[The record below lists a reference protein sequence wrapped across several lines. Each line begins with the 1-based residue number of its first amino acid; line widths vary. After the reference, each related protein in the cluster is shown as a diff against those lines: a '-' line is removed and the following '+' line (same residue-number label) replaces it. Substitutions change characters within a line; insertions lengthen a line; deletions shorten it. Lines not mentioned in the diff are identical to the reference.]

1 MFTIAPYLRTV
12 VDHDGAI
19 ILDIGSDQFFSVNS
33 IGAFIWTRL
42 LEGND
47 LDQIT
52 EALVS
57 ETGMDLSV
65 VSADV
70 SDFVADLKSKN
81 LFYLSALPDGR
92 QEGG

>member
-1 MFTIAPYLRTV
+1 MLTIAPSLRTV
-12 VDHDGAI
+12 FDHDGAI

-47 LDQIT
+47 LHQIT

-57 ETGMDLSV
+57 ETGMDVSI

-70 SDFVADLKSKN
+70 GNFVADLKSKN
-81 LFYLSALPDGR
+81 LFHLPTLPDSR
-92 QEGG
+92 QNGG